1 MRSIFLIGISF
12 SLIFACIGAF
22 FAYRC
27 WRLWRHANIA
37 GIGVEVTKD
46 RTFLSNNFKLVIVIG
61 GLAGLHVVFELVQFY
76 LSPSTPLIYNLFHFV
91 YFLNLASIMTA
102 FLMLAIAWY
111 RLLLRVNKWD
121 RRWIKGK

>member
-1 MRSIFLIGISF
+1 MRFIFLIGISF
-12 SLIFACIGAF
+12 SLIVACIGAF
-22 FAYRC
+22 VAYKC

-61 GLAGLHVVFELVQFY
+61 GLAGLHVVFELIEFY
-76 LSPSTPLIYNLFHFV
+76 FSSSTPLIYNLFHFV

-111 RLLLRVNKWD
+111 RLLSRVSKWD